1 MDRCKKVN
9 VVFMMSTLMQYIVLI
24 LLELFGITKMNALQE
39 IIMSQ
44 LVFALPAI
52 IYLIVSKVSIG
63 EALRIKKIRLS
74 NVILLVVFTYLVM
87 PVITLVNAISLI
99 FSENEISG
107 TITDITSQFPL
118 YIGILAVGLL
128 PAILEESVYRG
139 VLYNEYRKKNPRA
152 GILLSALLFGLLHQN
167 LNQFAYA
174 FVMGLIFC
182 LVIEATDSILSTM
195 IIHFV
200 INSNS
205 VILQY
210 VLPRAIDVLNQLT
223 ADNLSMLE
231 EVIQESEA
239 SLTKAELILQVQS
252 LLVPAIISGVL
263 AFVVYRTIAKNADRY
278 DVVKYIVKNQ
288 EGSAKLFNLFSIPL
302 IIGIA
307 ICTFNIIMNLIL

>member
-1 MDRCKKVN
+1 MDRSKKVN

-24 LLELFGITKMNALQE
+24 LLELFGITQMNALQE

-52 IYLIVSKVSIG
+52 IYLVVSKVSIV

-74 NVILLVVFTYLVM
+74 NVILLVVFTYLIM

-107 TITDITSQFPL
+107 TITDITTQFPL
-118 YIGILAVGLL
+118 YIGILAIGLL

-152 GILLSALLFGLLHQN
+152 GIFLSALLFGLLHQN

-210 VLPRAIDVLNQLT
+210 VLPKAIDVLNRLT
-223 ADNLSMLE
+223 ADDLSMLE
-231 EVIQESEA
+231 EVIQESDA

-263 AFVVYRTIAKNADRY
+263 AFVVYRTIAKNEDRY
-278 DVVKYIVKNQ
+278 DVVKNIVKHQ
-288 EGSAKLFNLFSIPL
+288 EGSTKLLYLFSIPL